1 MPDKAHPGFGPA
13 EDDTPAGFGPAE
25 ESAHAPKKIDF
36 TANPNR
42 EGTYKI
48 RNPKTGGKMTVPYSQ
63 VQALPLRQQGWQIDP
78 EDAARYQK
86 DASAAGDKGL
96 TLSSLLS
103 GNSPGHKFIDEAAQT
118 VPVDT
123 SSAGNFARTVGS
135 NLGAG
140 SVRLTTQP
148 LAHPIETVKGLGKM
162 VGLDLGNTDLT
173 PHRES
178 IRPDVVEDVTNQ
190 VAQNPS
196 GEAVAAIPQVVLALA
211 GMEGKSKGLAPRAL
225 EKVRNTYGP
234 REVEV
239 GGTKVPVLVGEA
251 NPNSGPGRT
260 QVNLKRSGLAPERFE
275 KVENAQQ
282 EAVKNVIRNTAQKT
296 SGAIGPMQVEPSD
309 VVNDAATASYAQ
321 ASPLYNELDASLVNV
336 PDVLQK
342 VSRITQ
348 DAINKAQKLGVSVGE
363 GVDLTKITPEKDGTI
378 QWGGTRISKSTYP
391 ERWAQLVKDGI
402 IDESGGATPLKAYR
416 QVRSQLL
423 KMQRSSSD
431 AGVRYAIGKDIETM
445 TENIES
451 ALKGTPIERNWS
463 EANRL
468 WSKGKALQDVSEA
481 IRDATKGTPAAA
493 QSPGLAPV
501 PTKVQGASLVSKLND
516 LYKDGTLERAFTHE
530 EVSNLRQAA
539 DILDRIQRTSIG
551 HGSGESAS
559 ISRGLTHALRGNAG
573 PLAGAAI
580 GGSFGGLKGAEMGAG
595 LGFITQK
602 IGEQGLVRVMTNLD
616 GVSALKELEAAKTP
630 TEAQSAIRKILI
642 IGGPTALA
650 PRKNA
655 TDEWAGQ
662 TQ

>member
-1 MPDKAHPGFGPA
+1 MPKFDPNAPIDPVKFDPNAPI
-13 EDDTPAGFGPAE
+13 GPAE
-25 ESAHAPKKIDF
+25 ESAPKTDY
-36 TANPNR
+36 TANPKG
-42 EGTYKI
+42 EGTYKL
-48 RNPKTGGKMTVPYSQ
+48 RNPKTGGKMVVPYSN
-63 VQALPLRQQGWQIDP
+63 VQALPLRQAGWQIDP

-103 GNSPGHKFIDEAAQT
+103 GNSPGHKAIDEAAQT

-123 SSAGNFARTVGS
+123 SSAGSFARTVGTD
-135 NLGAG
+135 LGAG
-140 SVRLTTQP
+140 SVRLTMQP
-148 LAHPIETVKGLGKM
+148 FAHPIDTVKGLAKTAMWAGGQWAGVPM
-162 VGLDLGNTDLT
+162 PESFNPIT
-173 PHRES
+173 PIVQQFGE
-178 IRPDVVEDVTNQ
+178 
-190 VAQNPS
+190 NPS
-196 GEAVAAIPQVVLALA
+196 GEAVAAIPQIVLALA

-234 REVEV
+234 REVEI

-251 NPNSGPGRT
+251 NPDSGPGRT

-282 EAVKNVIRNTAQKT
+282 EAVKNIIRNMAQKT

-309 VVNDAATASYAQ
+309 VLNDAATASYAQ
-321 ASPLYNELDASLVNV
+321 AAPLYNELDASLVNV
-336 PDVLQK
+336 PDTLQK

-348 DAINKAQKLGVSVGE
+348 DAINKARKLGVSVGE

-378 QWGGTRISKSTYP
+378 QWGDTRISKATSP

-402 IDESGGATPLKAYR
+402 IDDSGGATPLKAYR

-423 KMQRSSSD
+423 KMQRASSD
-431 AGVRYAIGKDIETM
+431 AGVRYAIGKDIERM

-451 ALKGTPIERNWS
+451 ALKGTPIEKNWS

-468 WSKGKALQDVSEA
+468 WSQGKALQDVSEA
-481 IRDATKGTPAAA
+481 IRDVTKGTPAAA
-493 QSPGLAPV
+493 QAPGLSPV
-501 PTKVQGASLVSKLND
+501 QTKLQGASFVSKMND

-530 EVSNLRQAA
+530 EVSNIRQAA

-559 ISRGLTHALRGNAG
+559 MSRGLTHALRGNAG

-580 GGSFGGLKGAEMGAG
+580 GGAFGGLKGAEMGAG

-616 GVSALKELEAAKTP
+616 GVAALKELEAAKTP
-630 TEAQSAIRKILI
+630 AQAQAAIRTILI

-662 TQ
+662 

>member
-1 MPDKAHPGFGPA
+1 
-13 EDDTPAGFGPAE
+13 
-25 ESAHAPKKIDF
+25 
-36 TANPNR
+36 
-42 EGTYKI
+42 
-48 RNPKTGGKMTVPYSQ
+48 
-63 VQALPLRQQGWQIDP
+63 
-78 EDAARYQK
+78 
-86 DASAAGDKGL
+86 
-96 TLSSLLS
+96 
-103 GNSPGHKFIDEAAQT
+103 
-118 VPVDT
+118 
-123 SSAGNFARTVGS
+123 
-135 NLGAG
+135 
-140 SVRLTTQP
+140 
-148 LAHPIETVKGLGKM
+148 
-162 VGLDLGNTDLT
+162 
-173 PHRES
+173 
-178 IRPDVVEDVTNQ
+178 
-190 VAQNPS
+190 
-196 GEAVAAIPQVVLALA
+196 
-211 GMEGKSKGLAPRAL
+211 
-225 EKVRNTYGP
+225 
-234 REVEV
+234 
-239 GGTKVPVLVGEA
+239 
-251 NPNSGPGRT
+251 
-260 QVNLKRSGLAPERFE
+260 
-275 KVENAQQ
+275 
-282 EAVKNVIRNTAQKT
+282 
-296 SGAIGPMQVEPSD
+296 
-309 VVNDAATASYAQ
+309 
-321 ASPLYNELDASLVNV
+321 
-336 PDVLQK
+336 
-342 VSRITQ
+342 
-348 DAINKAQKLGVSVGE
+348 
-363 GVDLTKITPEKDGTI
+363 
-378 QWGGTRISKSTYP
+378 
-391 ERWAQLVKDGI
+391 
-402 IDESGGATPLKAYR
+402 
-416 QVRSQLL
+416 
-423 KMQRSSSD
+423 MQRASSD

-451 ALKGTPIERNWS
+451 ALKGTPIEKNWS